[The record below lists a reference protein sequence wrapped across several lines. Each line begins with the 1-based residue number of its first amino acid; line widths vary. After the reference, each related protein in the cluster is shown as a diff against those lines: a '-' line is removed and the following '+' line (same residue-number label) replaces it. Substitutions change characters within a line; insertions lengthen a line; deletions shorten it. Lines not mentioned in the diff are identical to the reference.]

1 MNGVSVVWIVIGL
14 CVVGWLLGLLVEIGP
29 VIHLLLVV
37 ALVLLVVEMRRG
49 QEA

>member
-37 ALVLLVVEMRRG
+37 ALVLRVVEMRRG